1 MVKET
6 RRSREGRHS
15 APPPWLVSTA
25 PLNLR
30 GYLLG
35 GALVIGLFF
44 GGLGTWAAFAPLESA
59 AIAPGVVGVD
69 SRRKLVQH
77 LEGGL
82 VRQILVREG
91 DRVAAGQA
99 LIVLDETQIRAELE
113 RVTTRHTA
121 AVAQRSRL
129 LAQRDGKASI
139 SFPQWLLSSAEVDSD
154 VADILEG
161 QRDVFAAQRR
171 SIASQQAILKQRIL
185 RYQEEI
191 TGIAGQIE
199 AESRQLALI
208 QLETQGVKTLVDKGL
223 APKPKLYALQRK
235 WAEIEGSQTHNSA
248 LIARARQQIAEMKL
262 RMIGLDT
269 SLRDQVV
276 RELGEI
282 ETTIYDLEEQLRAA
296 EDILRR
302 TVVRAPNSGT
312 VVNLQVFTKGRVLAP
327 GESLLEVVPSG
338 DSLVIEARVDP
349 MDIDVVHS
357 GLRAQVRLTAFPSR
371 NTPTLEGQV
380 IHVSADRLLDPQSGE
395 AYFGVKV
402 VLDQTEKGVAA
413 MTLYPGMPAE
423 VMILTGRSTA
433 LEYLLE
439 PITRT
444 LSQAMRE
451 M

>member
-1 MVKET
+1 
-6 RRSREGRHS
+6 
-15 APPPWLVSTA
+15 
-25 PLNLR
+25 
-30 GYLLG
+30 
-35 GALVIGLFF
+35 
-44 GGLGTWAAFAPLESA
+44 
-59 AIAPGVVGVD
+59 
-69 SRRKLVQH
+69 
-77 LEGGL
+77 
-82 VRQILVREG
+82 
-91 DRVAAGQA
+91 
-99 LIVLDETQIRAELE
+99 
-113 RVTTRHTA
+113 
-121 AVAQRSRL
+121 
-129 LAQRDGKASI
+129 
-139 SFPQWLLSSAEVDSD
+139 
-154 VADILEG
+154 
-161 QRDVFAAQRR
+161 
-171 SIASQQAILKQRIL
+171 
-185 RYQEEI
+185 
-191 TGIAGQIE
+191 
-199 AESRQLALI
+199 
-208 QLETQGVKTLVDKGL
+208 
-223 APKPKLYALQRK
+223 
-235 WAEIEGSQTHNSA
+235 
-248 LIARARQQIAEMKL
+248 
-262 RMIGLDT
+262 MIGLDT
-269 SLRDQVV
+269 SLQNRVV
-276 RELGEI
+276 RELGEM
-282 ETTIYDLEEQLRAA
+282 EATIYDLEEQLRAA